1 MRTWNIRNQDLE
13 TMLQVQGVTKQIGGL
28 TAVNNVDLIVK
39 REEIVGLVGPNGAGK
54 TTLMNVIS
62 GILKPT
68 AGRVIFLGEDITGFT
83 PEKICQ
89 KGISKTFQISHS
101 FPDLTAREAVMVGTI
116 FGNQKRPT
124 MGEAREKAIEFLEFV
139 DFPTKKSDVLVKNLN
154 VGEMKRIQLA
164 RALASQPKL
173 LLLDELMTGLNP
185 REINDYISLIRR
197 IREKGVSILL
207 IEHVM
212 HVIMDLSDQIYVLD
226 HGERIAVG
234 SAEAVARDPRV
245 IETYLGESY
254 FA

>member
-1 MRTWNIRNQDLE
+1 
-13 TMLQVQGVTKQIGGL
+13 MLQVQGVTKQIGGL